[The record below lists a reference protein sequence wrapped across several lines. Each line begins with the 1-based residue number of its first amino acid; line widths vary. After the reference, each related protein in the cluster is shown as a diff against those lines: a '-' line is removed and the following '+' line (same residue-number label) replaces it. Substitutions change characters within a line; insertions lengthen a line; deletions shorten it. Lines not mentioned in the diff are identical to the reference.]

1 MPAYRY
7 EAADAAGRA
16 DRGVI
21 EADSPKQARA
31 QLRARGLT
39 PIIVDPLAGA
49 GLAKRSGS

>member
-21 EADSPKQARA
+21 EADSPQARA
-31 QLRARGLT
+31 QRAH
-39 PIIVDPLAGA
+39 AG
-49 GLAKRSGS
+49 

>member
-21 EADSPKQARA
+21 EADSPAGARA
-31 QLRARGLT
+31 ASRTRADADHR
-39 PIIVDPLAGA
+39 
-49 GLAKRSGS
+49 